1 MEHVKL
7 EISMLSTKFTL
18 AGLSVFACV
27 CPAWGAAPR
36 DAAIPGPSA
45 VATNAEINY
54 CFARVRGLDPGR
66 QPPAYLVV
74 QLHVQV
80 AYRNAGTRPL
90 ILPLERERTVFR
102 SLKPGIAMTVFHAP
116 FSLLEPSYTMMK
128 DLPADV
134 SPDSP
139 VEPKNDVFAVI
150 PARGE
155 MTPPLM
161 EDIVM
166 PVDRKSLFGKDVDLR
181 GHKVYLRLKFA
192 HRELSAAL
200 KASLSDRWA
209 RFGIPWTGTLMTNTF
224 VIDVPTAP
232 QAAPC
237 KDTYT
242 AAGPEAPVE
251 GK

>member
-1 MEHVKL
+1 MEHAKL
-7 EISMLSTKFTL
+7 EIPMPSMKFIL
-18 AGLSVFACV
+18 AGAMCLGSG
-27 CPAWGAAPR
+27 WGATPR
-36 DAAIPGPSA
+36 DAAIAGPAA
-45 VATNAEINY
+45 VAIGAETNY

-66 QPPAYLVV
+66 LPPAFLVV

-102 SLKPGIAMTVFHAP
+102 SLKPGVTMTVFHGLYT
-116 FSLLEPSYTMMK
+116 LLEPSYKMMK
-128 DLPADV
+128 NLPADV

-155 MTPPLM
+155 MSPPLM

-166 PVDRKSLFGKDVDLR
+166 PVDRHSLFGKDVDLR
-181 GHKVYLRLKFA
+181 GHRVYLRLKFA

-209 RFGIPWTGTLMTNTF
+209 RFGVPWTGTLMTNTF
-224 VIDVPTAP
+224 VIDIPAAP

-237 KDTYT
+237 KDDYT
-242 AAGPEAPVE
+242 AAGPEAPID

>member
-7 EISMLSTKFTL
+7 EIPMLSIKFTL
-18 AGLSVFACV
+18 AGVMCLGSV
-27 CPAWGAAPR
+27 WGATPR
-36 DAAIPGPSA
+36 DSAITGPAA
-45 VATNAEINY
+45 VATNAEVNY

-66 QPPAYLVV
+66 LPPAYLVV

-90 ILPLERERTVFR
+90 ILPLERERTVYR
-102 SLKPGIAMTVFHAP
+102 SLKPGPMTVFHGL
-116 FSLLEPSYTMMK
+116 FTLLEPSYAMMK

-139 VEPKNDVFAVI
+139 VDPKNDVFTVI
-150 PARGE
+150 PAGGE
-155 MTPPLM
+155 MMPPLM
-161 EDIVM
+161 EDIIM
-166 PVDRKSLFGKDVDLR
+166 PVNRKSLFGKDIDLR
-181 GHKVYLRLKFA
+181 GHRVYLRLKFV

-209 RFGIPWTGTLMTNTF
+209 RFGVPWTGTLMTNTF
-224 VIDVPTAP
+224 VIDIPAAP
-232 QAAPC
+232 EAAPC
-237 KDTYT
+237 KDTYN
-242 AAGPEAPVE
+242 AAGTEAPVD